1 MIRIRSVLIMIGLK
15 EDLDEGDWEQLLTIM
30 IVVIRICSMITMMIV
45 IIMNLTDDICD
56 EYDKL

>member
-1 MIRIRSVLIMIGLK
+1 MIRIRRVLIMIGLK

-45 IIMNLTDDICD
+45 IIMNLTNDICD

>member
-45 IIMNLTDDICD
+45 IIMNLTNDICD

>member
-1 MIRIRSVLIMIGLK
+1 MIGLK

-45 IIMNLTDDICD
+45 IIMNLTNDICD